1 MISQKVL
8 SEEIIPSSTDSM
20 YYTGWILYRHYGLRI
35 EDLTIMEDGEISGL
49 TEDVY
54 NDYEYRSDS
63 DFYKNIRKLIE
74 KGGSSDDEVGRI
86 VYKENNIF
94 VL

>member
-1 MISQKVL
+1 M
-8 SEEIIPSSTDSM
+8 
-20 YYTGWILYRHYGLRI
+20 ILYRHYDLRV
-35 EDLTIMEDGEISGL
+35 EDLAIMEDGGISGL

-63 DFYKNIRKLIE
+63 DFYKNIIKLRE
-74 KGGSSDDEVGRI
+74 RGGSSEDEVGRL
-86 VYKENNIF
+86 VYKESNIF